1 MIDSTQSGSDN
12 DVTSKHPSTEVE
24 ADKIKDTQAEQSA
37 KIAHTTQAE
46 HMNNSGQSTPY
57 AQGSAQAELDHIV
70 DINDM
75 VVENSLEVI
84 FDKMGY
90 TKNTDFRK
98 HAIRLIA
105 DWHNKKIEEVLDR
118 LCSDDKMYWDGAC
131 VNYLVRKSAIE
142 AERNKLKESK

>member
-1 MIDSTQSGSDN
+1 MTDNTQ
-12 DVTSKHPSTEVE
+12 P
-24 ADKIKDTQAEQSA
+24 
-37 KIAHTTQAE
+37 E

-70 DINDM
+70 VD
-75 VVENSLEVI
+75 NSLDVI

-98 HAIRLIA
+98 EAIRLIA
-105 DWHNKKIEEVLDR
+105 DWHNKRIEAVLDR
-118 LCSDDKMYWDGAC
+118 LIEQQWSFGEKDDALA
-131 VNYLVRKSAIE
+131 VPTRYLI